1 MTFFKILR
9 CLSLE
14 VRSSIRTM
22 FIAIIVFAVALTF
35 ILIKPKGINEAF
47 IALAGAVILFAAQ
60 LLKPEDAA
68 YIWGFVW
75 NATFSLIG
83 IMLFT
88 SLLDYNGF
96 FRWAALH
103 IVHRFHHRQL
113 LLFIGLSLMA
123 ALITVFFNNDGT
135 ILIMVPIV
143 LEVTA
148 LLKLSRSGRLLFLL
162 GIGFMA
168 DTASAPL
175 MMSNLTNILTA
186 DFFDI
191 SFGEYASRMLLP
203 GLIAI
208 GATIAV
214 TVAFFWQ
221 PIKREEARAL
231 APNLFPVPASAISDK
246 RLFYLSWFNILLMM
260 IGYLGSE
267 RVGVPV
273 AAVAVGCA
281 AIQWAASAA
290 AGRAP
295 LKETVMRAPWLII
308 VFALSMNLIVY
319 SLHVHGATAWFPE
332 VIAPAAEKNELIG
345 IFGSGLLFSLL
356 AAAINNLPA
365 VLISSLAIEQVN
377 GPDYLPFASLLGTSV
392 GAKLTPIGSLATLLW
407 MQLVRQGGIT
417 VSWREYTKYGLL
429 LTFPILLLALFGLW
443 LLDWS

>member
-1 MTFFKILR
+1 MSMLLTIA
-9 CLSLE
+9 
-14 VRSSIRTM
+14 V
-22 FIAIIVFAVALTF
+22 FIAALAI
-35 ILIKPKGINEAF
+35 ILIKPKGVNEAF
-47 IALAGAVILFAAQ
+47 VALAGAGLLFAAQ

-83 IMLFT
+83 IMIFT
-88 SLLDYNGF
+88 ALLDYNGF

-103 IVHRFHHRQL
+103 IVHRFHSRQL
-113 LLFIGLSLMA
+113 VLFIGLSLLA

-143 LEVTA
+143 LEITA
-148 LLKLSRSGRLLFLL
+148 LLKLSRSGRLIFLL

-186 DFFDI
+186 DFFDL
-191 SFGEYASRMLLP
+191 SFGQYASRMVWP
-203 GLIAI
+203 GLIGI

-214 TVAFFWQ
+214 TVAYFGRS
-221 PIKREEARAL
+221 ILSERRRAL
-231 APNLFPVPASAISDK
+231 APHLFPKPASAIQN
-246 RLFYLSWFNILLMM
+246 RHLFYLSWLNIVLMM

-267 RVGVPV
+267 TLGIPV
-273 AAVAVGCA
+273 AVVALGCA
-281 AIQWAASAA
+281 MLQWGASAA
-290 AGRAP
+290 VGKAP
-295 LKETVMRAPWLII
+295 IKETIARAPWLII

-319 SLHVHGATAWFPE
+319 SLHIHGATAWLPE
-332 VIAPAAEKNELIG
+332 ILGPIAGSNELMG
-345 IFGSGLLFSLL
+345 IFGSGILFALL

-365 VLISSLAIEQVN
+365 VLISSLAIVQVN
-377 GPDYLPFASLLGTSV
+377 GPDYLPFASLLGTSI

-407 MQLVRQGGIT
+407 IQLVRQGG
-417 VSWREYTKYGLL
+417 VSIGWREYTKYGLL
-429 LTFPILLLALFGLW
+429 LTFPILLLALLALW

>member
-1 MTFFKILR
+1 M
-9 CLSLE
+9 SLL
-14 VRSSIRTM
+14 IT
-22 FIAIIVFAVALTF
+22 IIVFIAALTF

-47 IALAGAVILFAAQ
+47 IALAGAALLFAAQ

-113 LLFIGLSLMA
+113 SLFISLSLMA

-135 ILIMVPIV
+135 VLIMVPIV

-148 LLKLSRSGRLLFLL
+148 LLKLSRSERLTFLV
-162 GIGFMA
+162 GVGFMA

-191 SFGEYASRMLLP
+191 SFSEYASRMLLP

-208 GATIAV
+208 AATVLVSVIY
-214 TVAFFWQ
+214 FWE
-221 PIKREEARAL
+221 PIRKETSKRL
-231 APNLFPVPASAISDK
+231 APNLFPDPSTAIADK
-246 RLFYLSWFNILLMM
+246 RLFWLSWLNILLMI

-267 RVGVPV
+267 RIGIPV
-273 AAVAVGCA
+273 AAIALGCA
-281 AIQWAASAA
+281 AIQWIASAL

-295 LKETVMRAPWLII
+295 FKETVLRAPWLII

-332 VIAPAAEKNELIG
+332 VIERAAEKNEMVG
-345 IFGSGLLFSLL
+345 IFGSGILFALL

-377 GPDYLPFASLLGTSV
+377 GPGYLPYASLLGTSI
-392 GAKLTPIGSLATLLW
+392 GAKLTPLGSLATLLW
-407 MQLVRQGGIT
+407 MQLVAQGGIRI
-417 VSWREYTKYGLL
+417 SWREYMKYGLI
-429 LTFPILLLALFGLW
+429 LTLPILLLALFGLW
-443 LLDWS
+443 LLDWTE

>member
-1 MTFFKILR
+1 M
-9 CLSLE
+9 SLFITLT
-14 VRSSIRTM
+14 V
-22 FIAIIVFAVALTF
+22 FIAALTF

-47 IALAGAVILFAAQ
+47 IALAGAALLFAAQ

-103 IVHRFHHRQL
+103 IVHRFHQRRL
-113 LLFIGLSLMA
+113 ALFIGLSIMA
-123 ALITVFFNNDGT
+123 AMITVFFNNDGT

-143 LEVTA
+143 LEVTS
-148 LLKLSRSGRLLFLL
+148 LLKLSRSERLTFLV
-162 GIGFMA
+162 GVGFMA

-203 GLIAI
+203 GMIAI
-208 GATIAV
+208 VATIV
-214 TVAFFWQ
+214 VSVVYFWE
-221 PIKREEARAL
+221 PIGKTSTKKTAQ
-231 APNLFPVPASAISDK
+231 NLFPEPASAIAHK
-246 RLFYLSWFNILLMM
+246 PLFYLSWVNIVLMM

-267 RVGVPV
+267 RIGIPV
-273 AAVAVGCA
+273 AAVALGCA
-281 AIQWAASAA
+281 AIQWIASASA
-290 AGRAP
+290 RRAP
-295 LKETVMRAPWLII
+295 FKETILRVPWLII
-308 VFALSMNLIVY
+308 LFALSMNLIVY

-332 VIAPAAEKNELIG
+332 VIERAAEKSELVG
-345 IFGSGLLFSLL
+345 IFGSGLLFAML

-365 VLISSLAIEQVN
+365 VLISSLAIEQVG
-377 GPDYLPFASLLGTSV
+377 GPDYLPFASLLGTSI

-407 MQLVRQGGIT
+407 IQLVGQGGIKI
-417 VSWREYTKYGLL
+417 SWREYMKYGLV
-429 LTFPILLLALFGLW
+429 LTLPILLLALLGLW
-443 LLDWS
+443 MLDWS

>member
-1 MTFFKILR
+1 M
-9 CLSLE
+9 S
-14 VRSSIRTM
+14 M
-22 FIAIIVFAVALTF
+22 FIAIIVFITTLVL
-35 ILIKPKGINEAF
+35 ILWKPKGINEAF
-47 IALAGAVILFAAQ
+47 IALAGAVLLFAAQ

-88 SLLDYNGF
+88 ALLDQNGF

-113 LLFIGLSLMA
+113 LLFIGLSLLA

-148 LLKLSRSGRLLFLL
+148 LLKLSRSGRLVFLL
-162 GIGFMA
+162 GVGFMA

-191 SFGEYASRMLLP
+191 PFGLYASRMLLP
-203 GLIAI
+203 GIIAI
-208 GATIAV
+208 VATIVV
-214 TVAFFWQ
+214 TTGYFRRRIEQ
-221 PIKREEARAL
+221 EEGREQ
-231 APNLFPVPASAISDK
+231 APVLFPEPASAIGDK
-246 RLFYLSWFNILLMM
+246 RLFWFSWIIIVLMM
-260 IGYLGSE
+260 IGYLGSDQ
-267 RVGVPV
+267 VGIPA
-273 AAVAVGCA
+273 AAVAIGCA
-281 AIQWAASAA
+281 IMQWIASFL

-295 LKETVMRAPWLII
+295 FKETVLRAPWLII

-319 SLHVHGATAWFPE
+319 SLHVHGATAWFPLLIE
-332 VIAPAAEKNELIG
+332 PAANKNEMIG
-345 IFGSGLLFSLL
+345 IFGSGLLFALL
-356 AAAINNLPA
+356 ASVINNLPA

-377 GPDYLPFASLLGTSV
+377 GPDYLPFASLLGTSI

-407 MQLVRQGGIT
+407 IQLVRQGGIT
-417 VSWREYTKYGLL
+417 ITWREYTKYGLL
-429 LTFPILLLALFGLW
+429 LTFPILFCALFGLW
-443 LLDWS
+443 LLHWS

>member
-1 MTFFKILR
+1 MSMLITTA
-9 CLSLE
+9 
-14 VRSSIRTM
+14 V
-22 FIAIIVFAVALTF
+22 FITALVF
-35 ILIKPKGINEAF
+35 ILVKPKGINEAF
-47 IALAGAVILFAAQ
+47 IALAGTILLFAAQ

-88 SLLDYNGF
+88 SLLDHNGF

-103 IVHRFHHRQL
+103 IVQRFHHRQL
-113 LLFIGLSLMA
+113 VLFIGLSLMA

-148 LLKLSRSGRLLFLL
+148 LLGLSRSGRLLFLL
-162 GIGFMA
+162 GVGFMA

-186 DFFDI
+186 DFFHI
-191 SFGEYASRMLLP
+191 TFGEYASRMLLP

-208 GATIAV
+208 AATVAV
-214 TVAFFWQ
+214 TVAFFSQ
-221 PIKREEARAL
+221 SIKREETRAL
-231 APNLFPVPASAISDK
+231 APDLFPLPTSAIKDK
-246 RLFYLSWFNILLMM
+246 RLFYLSWFNIVLMM

-273 AAVAVGCA
+273 AAVALGCA
-281 AIQWAASAA
+281 AVQWIASAL
-290 AGRAP
+290 AGKAP
-295 LKETVMRAPWLII
+295 FKETIGRAPWLII

-319 SLHVHGATAWFPE
+319 SLHVHGATAWFPA
-332 VIAPAAEKNELIG
+332 VIEPAAEKSEWIG
-345 IFGSGLLFSLL
+345 IFGSGLLFALL

-365 VLISSLAIEQVN
+365 VLVSSLAIEQVN

-407 MQLVRQGGIT
+407 IQLVRQGGISIT
-417 VSWREYTKYGLL
+417 WREYTKYGLL
-429 LTFPILLLALFGLW
+429 FTFPILLLALFGLW
-443 LLDWS
+443 LQSWS

>member
-1 MTFFKILR
+1 MSMLITIA
-9 CLSLE
+9 
-14 VRSSIRTM
+14 V
-22 FIAIIVFAVALTF
+22 FITALVF
-35 ILIKPKGINEAF
+35 ILVKPKGINEAF
-47 IALAGAVILFAAQ
+47 IALAGAVLLFAAQ

-88 SLLDYNGF
+88 SLLDHNGF

-103 IVHRFHHRQL
+103 IVQRFHHRQL
-113 LLFIGLSLMA
+113 VLFIGLSLMA

-148 LLKLSRSGRLLFLL
+148 LLGLSRSGRLIFLL
-162 GIGFMA
+162 GVGFMA

-186 DFFDI
+186 DFFDL

-208 GATIAV
+208 AATIAV
-214 TVAFFWQ
+214 TVAFFRLS
-221 PIKREEARAL
+221 IKREETREL
-231 APNLFPVPASAISDK
+231 APVLFPLPSSAIRDK
-246 RLFYLSWFNILLMM
+246 RLFYLSWLNIVLMM

-267 RVGVPV
+267 RVGIPV
-273 AAVAVGCA
+273 AAVALGCA
-281 AIQWAASAA
+281 ALQWIASAL
-290 AGRAP
+290 AGKAP
-295 LKETVMRAPWLII
+295 FKETIGRAPWLII

-319 SLHVHGATAWFPE
+319 SLHVHGATAWFPA
-332 VIAPAAEKNELIG
+332 VIEPAAEKSEWIG
-345 IFGSGLLFSLL
+345 IFGSGLLFALL

-377 GPDYLPFASLLGTSV
+377 GPDFAV
-392 GAKLTPIGSLATLLW
+392 CKLARNFCWGKAYAYRLACNA
-407 MQLVRQGGIT
+407 
-417 VSWREYTKYGLL
+417 
-429 LTFPILLLALFGLW
+429 AL
-443 LLDWS
+443 DSAC

>member
-1 MTFFKILR
+1 MSMLITIAVFFTALALIL
-9 CLSLE
+9 
-14 VRSSIRTM
+14 T
-22 FIAIIVFAVALTF
+22 
-35 ILIKPKGINEAF
+35 KPKGINEAY
-47 IALAGAVILFAAQ
+47 IALAGAALLFAAQ

-83 IMLFT
+83 IMIFT
-88 SLLDYNGF
+88 SLLDQNGF

-103 IVHRFHHRQL
+103 LVHRFHHRQL
-113 LLFIGLSLMA
+113 MLFIGLSLLA

-148 LLKLSRSGRLLFLL
+148 LLKLSRGGRLIFLL
-162 GIGFMA
+162 GVGFMA

-191 SFGEYASRMLLP
+191 SFGEYASRMVLP
-203 GLIAI
+203 GLLAI

-214 TVAFFWQ
+214 TTAMFLK
-221 PIKREEARAL
+221 PIKREESRAL
-231 APNLFPVPASAISDK
+231 APELFPEPASAIRNK
-246 RLFYLSWFNILLMM
+246 PLFRLSWFIIVLMM

-267 RVGVPV
+267 SVGIPV
-273 AAVAVGCA
+273 AAVALGCA
-281 AIQWAASAA
+281 AVQWLAAASAGNA
-290 AGRAP
+290 SFKQTI
-295 LKETVMRAPWLII
+295 LRAPWLII

-319 SLHVHGATAWFPE
+319 SLHVHGATAWFPS
-332 VIAPAAEKNELIG
+332 VIALAADKNEFTG
-345 IFGSGLLFSLL
+345 IIGSGFLFALL

-365 VLISSLAIEQVN
+365 VLISSLAIEQID
-377 GPDYLPFASLLGTSV
+377 GPSYLPYASLLGTSV

-407 MQLVRQGGIT
+407 IQLVRQGGIT
-417 VSWREYTKYGLL
+417 ISWREYTKYGLL
-429 LTFPILLLALFGLW
+429 FTFPILLLALMGLW

>member
-1 MTFFKILR
+1 MLITIA
-9 CLSLE
+9 
-14 VRSSIRTM
+14 V
-22 FIAIIVFAVALTF
+22 FITALVLIIM
-35 ILIKPKGINEAF
+35 KPKGINEAF
-47 IALAGAVILFAAQ
+47 IALAGAVLLFAAQ

-83 IMLFT
+83 IMIFT
-88 SLLDYNGF
+88 SLLDQNGF

-103 IVHRFHHRQL
+103 IVLRFHHRQL
-113 LLFIGLSLMA
+113 VLFIGLSMLA

-148 LLKLSRSGRLLFLL
+148 LLKLSRSGRLGFLL
-162 GIGFMA
+162 GVGFMA

-186 DFFDI
+186 DFFHI
-191 SFGEYASRMLLP
+191 PFGEYASRMLLP
-203 GLIAI
+203 GMIAI
-208 GATIAV
+208 AATIAV
-214 TVAFFWQ
+214 TTAFFRD
-221 PIKREEARAL
+221 PIKREESREH
-231 APNLFPVPASAISDK
+231 APETFPSPASAIHDQ
-246 RLFYLSWFNILLMM
+246 RLFRLSWFNIVLMM

-267 RVGVPV
+267 RLGIPV
-273 AAVAVGCA
+273 AAVALGCA
-281 AIQWAASAA
+281 AVQWAASALT
-290 AGRAP
+290 GLAP
-295 LKETVMRAPWLII
+295 FKQTVLRAPWLII

-319 SLHVHGATAWFPE
+319 SLHIHGATAWFPS

-365 VLISSLAIEQVN
+365 VLVSSLAIEQVD
-377 GPDYLPFASLLGTSV
+377 GPAYMPFASLLGTSV
-392 GAKLTPIGSLATLLW
+392 GAKLSPIGSLATLLW
-407 MQLVRQGGIT
+407 IQLLRHGGIS

-429 LTFPILLLALFGLW
+429 FTFPILLLALFGLW

>member
-1 MTFFKILR
+1 MTFFGILR

-14 VRSSIRTM
+14 VWSSIRTM
-22 FIAIIVFAVALTF
+22 FIAIIDFAAALTF

-83 IMLFT
+83 IMLFI
-88 SLLDYNGF
+88 SLLDYNVF

-103 IVHRFHHRQL
+103 IIHRFHHRQL

-148 LLKLSRSGRLLFLL
+148 LLKLSRSGRLLFML

-168 DTASAPL
+168 DNASAPL
-175 MMSNLTNILTA
+175 MMSNMTNILTA

-221 PIKREEARAL
+221 PIKREEARAP

-295 LKETVMRAPWLII
+295 LKETVLRAPWLII

-319 SLHVHGATAWFPE
+319 SLHVHGASDSVVSGGHSACCG
-332 VIAPAAEKNELIG
+332 EK
-345 IFGSGLLFSLL
+345 
-356 AAAINNLPA
+356 
-365 VLISSLAIEQVN
+365 
-377 GPDYLPFASLLGTSV
+377 
-392 GAKLTPIGSLATLLW
+392 
-407 MQLVRQGGIT
+407 
-417 VSWREYTKYGLL
+417 
-429 LTFPILLLALFGLW
+429 
-443 LLDWS
+443 

>member
-1 MTFFKILR
+1 MSMLITIAVFVTALVLIL
-9 CLSLE
+9 
-14 VRSSIRTM
+14 M
-22 FIAIIVFAVALTF
+22 
-35 ILIKPKGINEAF
+35 KPKGMNEAV
-47 IALAGAVILFAAQ
+47 IALAGAVLLFAAQ

-83 IMLFT
+83 IMIFT
-88 SLLDYNGF
+88 ALLDQNGF

-113 LLFIGLSLMA
+113 VLFIGLSLLA

-148 LLKLSRSGRLLFLL
+148 LLKLSRNGRLGFLL
-162 GIGFMA
+162 GVGFMA

-191 SFGEYASRMLLP
+191 PFGEYASRMLLP
-203 GLIAI
+203 GMIAI
-208 GATIAV
+208 AATIVV
-214 TVAFFWQ
+214 TTAFFRD
-221 PIKREEARAL
+221 PIIGEESRKH
-231 APNLFPVPASAISDK
+231 APGTFPVPASAISNQ
-246 RLFYLSWFNILLMM
+246 RLFRLSWFNIILMM
-260 IGYLGSE
+260 IGYFGSE
-267 RVGVPV
+267 RVGIPV
-273 AAVAVGCA
+273 AVVALGCA
-281 AIQWAASAA
+281 AVQWTASAL
-290 AGRAP
+290 AGLASF
-295 LKETVMRAPWLII
+295 KQTVLRAPWLII

-319 SLHVHGATAWFPE
+319 SLHVHGATAWFPS

-345 IFGSGLLFSLL
+345 IFGAGLLFSML

-377 GPDYLPFASLLGTSV
+377 GPAYLPFASLLGTSV
-392 GAKLTPIGSLATLLW
+392 GAKLSPIGSLATLLW
-407 MQLVRQGGIT
+407 IQLLRNGGISI
-417 VSWREYTKYGLL
+417 SWREYTKYGLL

>member
-1 MTFFKILR
+1 MSMLITIA
-9 CLSLE
+9 
-14 VRSSIRTM
+14 V
-22 FIAIIVFAVALTF
+22 FIASLVF
-35 ILIKPKGINEAF
+35 ILVKPKGINEAF
-47 IALAGAVILFAAQ
+47 IALAGAVLLFASQ

-68 YIWGFVW
+68 YIWSFVW

-88 SLLDYNGF
+88 SLLDHNGF

-103 IVHRFHHRQL
+103 LVQRFHHRQL
-113 LLFIGLSLMA
+113 VLFIGLSMLA

-148 LLKLSRSGRLLFLL
+148 LLGLSRSGRLIFLL

-208 GATIAV
+208 VATIAV
-214 TVAFFWQ
+214 TVAFFRQ
-221 PIKREEARAL
+221 PIKREETREL
-231 APNLFPVPASAISDK
+231 APDLFPKPSSAITDT
-246 RLFYLSWFNILLMM
+246 RLFYLSWLNIVIMM
-260 IGYLGSE
+260 VGYLGSE
-267 RVGVPV
+267 KVGIPV
-273 AAVAVGCA
+273 AAVALGCA
-281 AIQWAASAA
+281 AVQWIASALV
-290 AGRAP
+290 GKAP
-295 LKETVMRAPWLII
+295 FKQTIGRAPWLII
-308 VFALSMNLIVY
+308 IFALSMNLIVY
-319 SLHVHGATAWFPE
+319 SLHVHGATAWFPGVLE
-332 VIAPAAEKNELIG
+332 QIAEKNEWSG
-345 IFGSGLLFSLL
+345 IFGSGLLFALL

-377 GPDYLPFASLLGTSV
+377 GPEYLPYASLLGTSV

-407 MQLVRQGGIT
+407 IQLVRQGGLSI
-417 VSWREYTKYGLL
+417 SWREYTKYGLL
-429 LTFPILLLALFGLW
+429 LTFPILLLALLGLW

>member
-1 MTFFKILR
+1 M
-9 CLSLE
+9 SLFITLT
-14 VRSSIRTM
+14 V
-22 FIAIIVFAVALTF
+22 FIAALTL

-47 IALAGAVILFAAQ
+47 IALAGAALLFAAQ

-103 IVHRFHHRQL
+103 IVHRFHHRRL
-113 LLFIGLSLMA
+113 ALFVGLSIMA
-123 ALITVFFNNDGT
+123 AMITVFFNNDGT

-148 LLKLSRSGRLLFLL
+148 LLKLSRSERLTFLV
-162 GIGFMA
+162 GVGFMA

-203 GLIAI
+203 GIIAI
-208 GATIAV
+208 VATIV
-214 TVAFFWQ
+214 VSVVYFWE
-221 PIKREEARAL
+221 PIGRASTKKRGQS
-231 APNLFPVPASAISDK
+231 LFPQPESAITHK
-246 RLFYLSWFNILLMM
+246 PLFYLSWVNIVLMM

-267 RVGVPV
+267 RIGIPV
-273 AAVAVGCA
+273 AAVALGCA
-281 AIQWAASAA
+281 AIQWMASAS

-295 LKETVMRAPWLII
+295 FKDTILRAPWLII
-308 VFALSMNLIVY
+308 LFALSMNLIVY

-332 VIAPAAEKNELIG
+332 VIERAAEKSELVG
-345 IFGSGLLFSLL
+345 IFGSGLLFAML

-377 GPDYLPFASLLGTSV
+377 GPDYLPFASLLGTSI

-407 MQLVRQGGIT
+407 IQLVGQGGIKI
-417 VSWREYTKYGLL
+417 SWREYMKYGLV
-429 LTFPILLLALFGLW
+429 LTLPILLLALLGLW

>member
-1 MTFFKILR
+1 MSMLITTA
-9 CLSLE
+9 
-14 VRSSIRTM
+14 V
-22 FIAIIVFAVALTF
+22 FITALVF
-35 ILIKPKGINEAF
+35 ILVKPKGINEAF
-47 IALAGAVILFAAQ
+47 IALAGTILLFAAQ

-88 SLLDYNGF
+88 SLLDHNGF

-103 IVHRFHHRQL
+103 IVQRFHHRQL
-113 LLFIGLSLMA
+113 VLFIGLSLMA

-148 LLKLSRSGRLLFLL
+148 LLGLSRSGRLIFLL
-162 GIGFMA
+162 GVGFMA

-186 DFFDI
+186 DFFHI
-191 SFGEYASRMLLP
+191 TFGEYASRMLLP

-208 GATIAV
+208 AATVAV
-214 TVAFFWQ
+214 TVAFFSQ
-221 PIKREEARAL
+221 SIKREETRAL
-231 APNLFPVPASAISDK
+231 APDLFPLPTSAIKDK
-246 RLFYLSWFNILLMM
+246 RLFYLSWFNIVLMM

-273 AAVAVGCA
+273 AAVALGCA
-281 AIQWAASAA
+281 AVQWIASAL
-290 AGRAP
+290 AGKAP
-295 LKETVMRAPWLII
+295 FKETIGRAPWLII

-319 SLHVHGATAWFPE
+319 SLHVHGATAWFPA
-332 VIAPAAEKNELIG
+332 VIEPAAEKSEWIG
-345 IFGSGLLFSLL
+345 IFGSGLLFALL

-365 VLISSLAIEQVN
+365 VLVSSLAIEQVN

-407 MQLVRQGGIT
+407 IQLVRQGGISIT
-417 VSWREYTKYGLL
+417 WREYTKYGLL
-429 LTFPILLLALFGLW
+429 FTFPILLLALFGLW
-443 LLDWS
+443 LQSWS

>member
-1 MTFFKILR
+1 MSML
-9 CLSLE
+9 
-14 VRSSIRTM
+14 
-22 FIAIIVFAVALTF
+22 IAIAVFVTSLVL

-47 IALAGAVILFAAQ
+47 VALAGAVLLYAAQ
-60 LLKPEDAA
+60 LIKPEDAA
-68 YIWGFVW
+68 YIWSFVW

-88 SLLDYNGF
+88 SLLDHNGF

-103 IVHRFHHRQL
+103 LVQRFHHRQL
-113 LLFIGLSLMA
+113 VLFIGLSLLA

-148 LLKLSRSGRLLFLL
+148 LLGLSRSGRLIFLL
-162 GIGFMA
+162 GVGFMA

-186 DFFDI
+186 DFFHI

-208 GATIAV
+208 VATVAV
-214 TVAFFWQ
+214 TVAFFRQ
-221 PIKREEARAL
+221 PIKREETREL
-231 APNLFPVPASAISDK
+231 APERFPKPSSAITDN
-246 RLFYLSWFNILLMM
+246 RLFYLSWLNIVIMM

-267 RVGVPV
+267 KIGIPV
-273 AAVAVGCA
+273 AAVALGCA
-281 AIQWAASAA
+281 AVQWIASAL
-290 AGRAP
+290 AGKAP
-295 LKETVMRAPWLII
+295 FKQTIGRAPWLII
-308 VFALSMNLIVY
+308 IFALSMNLIVY
-319 SLHVHGATAWFPE
+319 SLHVHGATAWFPAVLE
-332 VIAPAAEKNELIG
+332 QINEKDEWSG
-345 IFGSGLLFSLL
+345 IFGSGLLFALL

-377 GPDYLPFASLLGTSV
+377 GPDYLPYASLLGTSV

-407 MQLVRQGGIT
+407 IQLARQGGISI
-417 VSWREYTKYGLL
+417 SWREYTKYGLL
-429 LTFPILLLALFGLW
+429 LTLPILLLALLGLW
-443 LLDWS
+443 VLDWS

>member
-1 MTFFKILR
+1 MMSMLITIAVFFTALALIL
-9 CLSLE
+9 
-14 VRSSIRTM
+14 V
-22 FIAIIVFAVALTF
+22 
-35 ILIKPKGINEAF
+35 KPKGINEAY
-47 IALAGAVILFAAQ
+47 ITLAGTGVLFAAQ

-103 IVHRFHHRQL
+103 IVYRFHHRQL
-113 LLFIGLSLMA
+113 LLFIGLSLLA

-143 LEVTA
+143 LEATA
-148 LLKLSRSGRLLFLL
+148 LLKLSRSGRLVFLL
-162 GIGFMA
+162 GVGFMA

-186 DFFDI
+186 DFFQI

-208 GATIAV
+208 CATIAV
-214 TVAFFWQ
+214 TVAFFGQ
-221 PIKREEARAL
+221 PIKREETREL
-231 APNLFPVPASAISDK
+231 APDHFPEPASAIMDK
-246 RLFYLSWFNILLMM
+246 RLFYLSWFNIVLMM
-260 IGYLGSE
+260 IGYLCSE
-267 RVGVPV
+267 RVGIPV
-273 AAVAVGCA
+273 AAVALGCA
-281 AIQWAASAA
+281 ALQWTASAF

-295 LKETVMRAPWLII
+295 FKETIGRAPWLII

-319 SLHVHGATAWFPE
+319 SLHIHGATAWFPVLIE
-332 VIAPAAEKNELIG
+332 PAAEKNELIG

-365 VLISSLAIEQVN
+365 VLISSLAIEQVH

-407 MQLVRQGGIT
+407 IQLVRQGGVSI
-417 VSWREYTKYGLL
+417 SWREYTKYGLL
-429 LTFPILLLALFGLW
+429 LTFPILLLALLGLW

>member
-1 MTFFKILR
+1 MLITIA
-9 CLSLE
+9 
-14 VRSSIRTM
+14 V
-22 FIAIIVFAVALTF
+22 FITALVLIIM
-35 ILIKPKGINEAF
+35 KPKGINEAF
-47 IALAGAVILFAAQ
+47 IALAGAVLLFAAQ

-83 IMLFT
+83 IMIFT
-88 SLLDYNGF
+88 SLLDQNGF

-103 IVHRFHHRQL
+103 IVLRFHHRQL
-113 LLFIGLSLMA
+113 VLFIGLSMLA

-148 LLKLSRSGRLLFLL
+148 LLKLSRSGRLGFLL
-162 GIGFMA
+162 GVGFMA

-186 DFFDI
+186 DFFHI
-191 SFGEYASRMLLP
+191 PFGEYASRMLLP
-203 GLIAI
+203 GMIAI
-208 GATIAV
+208 AATIAV
-214 TVAFFWQ
+214 TTAFFRE
-221 PIKREEARAL
+221 PIKREESREH
-231 APNLFPVPASAISDK
+231 APETFPSPASAIHDQ
-246 RLFYLSWFNILLMM
+246 RLFRLSWFNIVLMM

-267 RVGVPV
+267 RLGIPV
-273 AAVAVGCA
+273 AAVALGCA
-281 AIQWAASAA
+281 AVQWAASALT
-290 AGRAP
+290 GLAP
-295 LKETVMRAPWLII
+295 FKQTVLRAPWLII

-319 SLHVHGATAWFPE
+319 SLHIHGATAWFPS

-365 VLISSLAIEQVN
+365 VLVSSLAIEQVD
-377 GPDYLPFASLLGTSV
+377 GPAYMPFASLLGTSV
-392 GAKLTPIGSLATLLW
+392 GAKLSPIGSLATLLW
-407 MQLVRQGGIT
+407 IQLLRHGGIS

-429 LTFPILLLALFGLW
+429 FTFPILLLALFGLW

>member
-1 MTFFKILR
+1 MSMLITIA
-9 CLSLE
+9 
-14 VRSSIRTM
+14 V
-22 FIAIIVFAVALTF
+22 FITALVLIIM
-35 ILIKPKGINEAF
+35 KPKGINEAF
-47 IALAGAVILFAAQ
+47 IALAGAVLLFAAQ

-83 IMLFT
+83 IMIFT
-88 SLLDYNGF
+88 SLLDQNGF

-103 IVHRFHHRQL
+103 IVLRFHHRQL
-113 LLFIGLSLMA
+113 VLFIGLSMLA

-148 LLKLSRSGRLLFLL
+148 LLKLSRSGRLGFLL
-162 GIGFMA
+162 GVGFMA

-186 DFFDI
+186 DFFHI
-191 SFGEYASRMLLP
+191 PFGEYASRMLLP
-203 GLIAI
+203 GMIAI
-208 GATIAV
+208 AATIAV
-214 TVAFFWQ
+214 TTAFFRE
-221 PIKREEARAL
+221 PIKREESREH
-231 APNLFPVPASAISDK
+231 APETFPSPASAIHDQ
-246 RLFYLSWFNILLMM
+246 RLFRLSWFNIVLMM

-267 RVGVPV
+267 RLGIPV
-273 AAVAVGCA
+273 AAVALGCA
-281 AIQWAASAA
+281 AVQWAASALT
-290 AGRAP
+290 GLAP
-295 LKETVMRAPWLII
+295 FKQTVLRAPWLII

-319 SLHVHGATAWFPE
+319 SLHIHGATAWFPS

-365 VLISSLAIEQVN
+365 VLVSSLAIEQVD
-377 GPDYLPFASLLGTSV
+377 GPAYMPFASLLGTSV
-392 GAKLTPIGSLATLLW
+392 GAKLSPIGSLATLLW
-407 MQLVRQGGIT
+407 IQLLRHGGIS

-429 LTFPILLLALFGLW
+429 FTFPILLLALFGLW